1 MEIVGENIMISIL
14 SLLSSSRDFWIE
26 EEYHFEHFK
35 KHDFS
40 CARNHLIEEIK
51 SRKIYLER
59 HKHNMS
65 CLINHFA
72 TEWQQTVIPDIA
84 TYYYD
89 ILGEIDTHILD
100 CKNAITEIEFVSKEQ
115 ENRVYLIEMICDR
128 IGDRYACKHEDII
141 KSASLESKRLFLKN
155 VGYNLT
161 EEERKELGLYMEGV
175 NYES

>member
-1 MEIVGENIMISIL
+1 MISIL
-14 SLLSSSRDFWIE
+14 TLLSSGRDFWIE

-40 CARNHLIEEIK
+40 FARNHLIEEIEC
-51 SRKIYLER
+51 RKIYLER
-59 HKHNMS
+59 HKHNIS

-72 TEWQQTVIPDIA
+72 VEWKQTLVPDIS

-100 CKNAITEIEFVSKEQ
+100 CENAIIEIKSVSDEQ

-128 IGDRYACKHEDII
+128 IGDRYACKHEDIV
-141 KSASLESKRLFLKN
+141 KSASLDSKRLFLEYA
-155 VGYNLT
+155 GYKLT
-161 EEERKELGLYMEGV
+161 EEERKELGLLDSDKYVPFSVEV
-175 NYES
+175 EDE

>member
-1 MEIVGENIMISIL
+1 MIGIL
-14 SLLSSSRDFWIE
+14 TLLSSSRDFWIE

-40 CARNHLIEEIK
+40 FARNHLIEEIEC
-51 SRKIYLER
+51 RKIYLER
-59 HKHNMS
+59 NKHNMS

-72 TEWQQTVIPDIA
+72 TEWQQTLVSDIA

-100 CKNAITEIEFVSKEQ
+100 CENAITEIESVSEEQ
-115 ENRVYLIEMICDR
+115 ENKVYLIEMICDR

-141 KSASLESKRLFLKN
+141 KSASLESKRLFLTH
-155 VGYNLT
+155 VAGYNLT

>member
-100 CKNAITEIEFVSKEQ
+100 CKNAITEIESVSKEQ

>member
-1 MEIVGENIMISIL
+1 ML
-14 SLLSSSRDFWIE
+14 RLLSSGRDFWIE
-26 EEYHFEHFK
+26 EEYHFDHFK
-35 KHDFS
+35 KQDFNF
-40 CARNHLIEEIK
+40 ARNHLIEEIEC
-51 SRKIYLER
+51 RKICLER
-59 HKHNMS
+59 HKRNIS

-72 TEWQQTVIPDIA
+72 TEWKRTVIPDIA

-100 CKNAITEIEFVSKEQ
+100 CENAIIEIKSVSDEQ

-141 KSASLESKRLFLKN
+141 KSASLESKRLFLTRA
-155 VGYNLT
+155 GYNLT
-161 EEERKELGLYMEGV
+161 VEERKALGLYMEGV

>member
-100 CKNAITEIEFVSKEQ
+100 CKNAITEIESVSEEQ